1 MLVEKSCVQKFMFTD
16 IVHYVENYKKYT
28 FMIKN
33 LRYSN
38 SKDAPVKMYQ
48 MDREA
53 WSAAVHGVMKSWA

>member
-1 MLVEKSCVQKFMFTD
+1 MFTD